1 MRVKVLET
9 GSTYYNYGVVALAVD
24 EEVKGGLALHLLE
37 TGSAVEP
44 LDEAAKAWRPAVD
57 EPADSKEIEK
67 EGPEEESDDGELDI
81 DATAADVLG
90 WVGDDPDRAEEA
102 LAAETAKDKPR
113 STLVKQLERIAGDG
127 EE

>member
-9 GSTYYNYGVVALAVD
+9 GSTYYNYGIVALAAG

-44 LDEAAKAWRPAVD
+44 LDEAAKTWRPAAE
-57 EPADSKEIEK
+57 EPADPK
-67 EGPEEESDDGELDI
+67 GLAEEEPESPDDELDI
-81 DATAADVLG
+81 DATATDILG

-102 LAAETAKDKPR
+102 LAAERAKDKPR
-113 STLVKQLERIAGDG
+113 STLVKQLERLAGAD